1 MIKKIFKL
9 IIILNLFVLAT
20 SAKQKIMLDDLD
32 IITSPLP
39 LPYNGS
45 EYSTNDL
52 NEFISNTITKD
63 KQPIIIFGANWCP
76 DCRIFSGTMDIPKIK
91 SYIDKNFEVLYVDVK
106 RYEINMS
113 LMEEF
118 GIEPAEGIPRLLIFD
133 KNRKLI
139 NSSNTTEW
147 RTARD
152 RTSQEI
158 FNFFQ
163 DMNIN

>member
-9 IIILNLFVLAT
+9 MIISNLFVLAA
-20 SAKQKIMLDDLD
+20 SAKQKIMLDDSD

-76 DCRIFSGTMDIPKIK
+76 DCRIFSATMDIPKIK

-163 DMNIN
+163 GMNIN

>member
-9 IIILNLFVLAT
+9 IIISNLFVLAA
-20 SAKQKIMLDDLD
+20 SAKQKIMLDDSD

-76 DCRIFSGTMDIPKIK
+76 DCRIFSATMNIPKIK
-91 SYIDKNFEVLYVDVK
+91 SYIDENFEVLYVDVK
-106 RYEINMS
+106 RYEINMN

>member
-9 IIILNLFVLAT
+9 IIISNLFVLAA
-20 SAKQKIMLDDLD
+20 SAKQKIMLDDSD

-39 LPYNGS
+39 LPYNGL
-45 EYSTNDL
+45 EYSSNDL
-52 NEFISNTITKD
+52 NEFISNAIKKD

-76 DCRIFSGTMDIPKIK
+76 DCRIFSATMDIPKIK
-91 SYIDKNFEVLYVDVK
+91 SYIDKTFKVLYVDVK

-163 DMNIN
+163 DMSIN

>member
-9 IIILNLFVLAT
+9 IIISNLFVLAA
-20 SAKQKIMLDDLD
+20 SAKQKIMLDDSD

-52 NEFISNTITKD
+52 NEFISNTIIKD

-76 DCRIFSGTMDIPKIK
+76 DCRIFSATMDIPKIK

-163 DMNIN
+163 GMNIN

>member
-9 IIILNLFVLAT
+9 IIISNLFVLAA
-20 SAKQKIMLDDLD
+20 SAKQKIMLDDSD

-76 DCRIFSGTMDIPKIK
+76 DCRIFSATMDIPKIK

-118 GIEPAEGIPRLLIFD
+118 GIEPVEGIPRLLIFD

>member
-9 IIILNLFVLAT
+9 IIISNLFVLAA
-20 SAKQKIMLDDLD
+20 SAKQKIMLDDSD

>member
-9 IIILNLFVLAT
+9 IIISNLFVLTA
-20 SAKQKIMLDDLD
+20 SAKQKITLDDSD

-52 NEFISNTITKD
+52 NEFISNAITKD

-76 DCRIFSGTMDIPKIK
+76 DCRIFSATMDIPKIK

-133 KNRKLI
+133 KNIKLI

>member
-9 IIILNLFVLAT
+9 IIISNLFVLAA
-20 SAKQKIMLDDLD
+20 SAKQKIMLDDSD

-76 DCRIFSGTMDIPKIK
+76 DCRIFSATMDIPKIK

-118 GIEPAEGIPRLLIFD
+118 GIEPVEGIPRLLIFD

-163 DMNIN
+163 GMNIN

>member
-9 IIILNLFVLAT
+9 IIISNLFVLAA
-20 SAKQKIMLDDLD
+20 SAKQKIMLDDSD

-76 DCRIFSGTMDIPKIK
+76 DCRIFSATMDIPKIK

-118 GIEPAEGIPRLLIFD
+118 GIEPVEGIPRLLIFD
-133 KNRKLI
+133 KNRILI

-163 DMNIN
+163 GMNIN

>member
-9 IIILNLFVLAT
+9 IIISNLFVLAA
-20 SAKQKIMLDDLD
+20 SAKQKIMLDDSD

-76 DCRIFSGTMDIPKIK
+76 DCRIFSATMDIPKIK

-152 RTSQEI
+152 RKSQEI

-163 DMNIN
+163 GMNIN

>member
-9 IIILNLFVLAT
+9 IIISNLFVLAA
-20 SAKQKIMLDDLD
+20 SAKQKIMLDDSD

-39 LPYNGS
+39 LPYNGLEHS
-45 EYSTNDL
+45 SNDL
-52 NEFISNTITKD
+52 NEFISNAIKKD

-76 DCRIFSGTMDIPKIK
+76 DCRIFSATMDIPKIK
-91 SYIDKNFEVLYVDVK
+91 SYIDKTFEVLYVDVK

-163 DMNIN
+163 DMNTN

>member
-9 IIILNLFVLAT
+9 IIISNLFVLAA
-20 SAKQKIMLDDLD
+20 SAKQKIMLDDSD

-39 LPYNGS
+39 LPYNGL
-45 EYSTNDL
+45 EYSSSDL
-52 NEFISNTITKD
+52 NEFIYNAITKD

-76 DCRIFSGTMDIPKIK
+76 DCRIFSATMDIPKIK

-118 GIEPAEGIPRLLIFD
+118 GIEPVEGIPRLLIFD

>member
-9 IIILNLFVLAT
+9 IIISNLFVLAA
-20 SAKQKIMLDDLD
+20 SAKQKIMLDDSD

-76 DCRIFSGTMDIPKIK
+76 DCRIFSATMDIPKIK
-91 SYIDKNFEVLYVDVK
+91 SYIDKTFEVLYVDVK

>member
-9 IIILNLFVLAT
+9 IIISNLFVLTA
-20 SAKQKIMLDDLD
+20 SAKQKIMLDDSD

-52 NEFISNTITKD
+52 NEFISNAITKD

-76 DCRIFSGTMDIPKIK
+76 DCRIFSATMDIPKIK